1 LGFGQEE
8 QEAREEK
15 DSEQNLAGC
24 KKRVFHSTQPSFRA
38 QPCSV
43 GSFRQGLGPRAELG
57 MAIIFGTSSN
67 CPHSW
72 DYQLKS
78 LDRYL
83 EVFRAGGNQV
93 QRQLPRG
100 KVHTK
105 YSWSDVEDIKRLGV
119 KYVNG
124 VASRSKNR
132 K

>member
-1 LGFGQEE
+1 MKRYMMTCLKFSMIRLIGFGQEE

-15 DSEQNLAGC
+15 DSEQNHAGC
-24 KKRVFHSTQPSFRA
+24 KKRVFHL
-38 QPCSV
+38 
-43 GSFRQGLGPRAELG
+43 SFRQGLGPRAELG

-83 EVFRAGGNQV
+83 EVFRAGGNHV

-105 YSWSDVEDIKRLGV
+105 YSWSDVGIK
-119 KYVNG
+119 ND
-124 VASRSKNR
+124 SE
-132 K
+132 